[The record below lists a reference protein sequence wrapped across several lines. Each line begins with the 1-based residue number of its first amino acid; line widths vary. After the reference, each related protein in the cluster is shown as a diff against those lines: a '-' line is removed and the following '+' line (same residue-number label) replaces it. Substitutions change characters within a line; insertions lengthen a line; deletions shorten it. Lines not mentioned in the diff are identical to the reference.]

1 MGAVPAWALVQVYGA
16 HLTSWRQR
24 IFRETTHGG
33 SANFSI
39 GCLHMNDVPK
49 PDLRAHYRNARAD
62 FVDALNDQE
71 RAIAFSMAPAALKE
85 HFVPGQIVAAYI
97 PVGSEADPGALLQQ
111 AVDAGCLAAL
121 PHVTGRAAPMQFL
134 RWAPSEPLDDGPF
147 GLKQPLQTAEPC
159 RPDVILVP
167 LVAFDSRLMRLGQ
180 GAGHY
185 DRALSL
191 LENVF
196 TVGIAWSVQQ
206 APALPA
212 DPWDIPLH
220 AILTE
225 KAWIA
230 P

>member
-1 MGAVPAWALVQVYGA
+1 M
-16 HLTSWRQR
+16 TDMSKS
-24 IFRETTHGG
+24 E
-33 SANFSI
+33 
-39 GCLHMNDVPK
+39 
-49 PDLRAHYRNARAD
+49 LRAHYRALRAEFASGLSD
-62 FVDALNDQE
+62 RE
-71 RAIAFSMAPAALKE
+71 RSIAFSKAPAPLAA
-85 HFVPGQIVAAYI
+85 HFRPGCTIAAYI
-97 PVGSEADPGALLQQ
+97 PVGSEADPRALLKQ
-111 AVDAGCLAAL
+111 AHDLGCRSAL
-121 PHVTGRAAPMQFL
+121 PHVTSRAAPMQFL
-134 RWAPSEPLDDGPF
+134 RWSPDDALLEGPF
-147 GLKQPLQTAEPC
+147 GLQQPNANAEIC
-159 RPDVILVP
+159 NPDLILVP

-191 LENVF
+191 LDDAF

-212 DPWDIPLH
+212 DPWDIPLN